1 MSDLAAMNSTLL
13 KVQSL
18 TKHFPVEGG
27 WLRPPRHVHAV
38 DDISFSLQA
47 GESFALVGE
56 SGCGK
61 TTTARLLAKLEKPD
75 EGSILFDEQ
84 EVAELSG
91 PALKQYNRDVQMIF
105 QDPFESLNPRRTVR
119 AILRQ
124 PFLNHDV
131 AEKGEIDETVIGLL
145 NQVGMEPGEIFM
157 DRYPHQLSG
166 GQRQRIGIARALTL
180 KPRLVIAD
188 EPVSSLDISIRA
200 QILNLLKA
208 LQAQHD
214 LSYLFITHDLGVVRS
229 VCDRVGVMYLG
240 EIVELAAVESLFT
253 TPLAPLHAG
262 AALGHAGGGPG
273 KGQGAAAHHPQ
284 GRGSLRPR
292 TADRMPLPYAL
303 SVQREA
309 LRGRE
314 AGAAGVPPR
323 PYRILSFRRRR
334 RRRRCGR
341 LIRLAA
347 GLWGVGAVHERP
359 LWFRRV

>member
-1 MSDLAAMNSTLL
+1 MGD
-13 KVQSL
+13 
-18 TKHFPVEGG
+18 G
-27 WLRPPRHVHAV
+27 
-38 DDISFSLQA
+38 
-47 GESFALVGE
+47 
-56 SGCGK
+56 SG
-61 TTTARLLAKLEKPD
+61 LLATCTPWTTSVSRSKPVNRSPWWVKAAAGKRRRPACWRNWRKPD
-75 EGSILFDEQ
+75 DGSILFDEQ
-84 EVAELSG
+84 EVAELRG

-131 AEKGEIDETVIGLL
+131 ANKGKIDETVVDLL

-200 QILNLLKA
+200 QILNLMKA
-208 LQAQHD
+208 LQAKHN

-253 TPLAPLHAG
+253 NPLHPYTQALLSATPVADPVKARQRRRIILKGEVPSALDPPTGCRFHTRCPYSEKRCVEEKPVLREFHPGHTVACHFAG
-262 AALGHAGGGPG
+262 SVGVTA
-273 KGQGAAAHHPQ
+273 
-284 GRGSLRPR
+284 GSL
-292 TADRMPLPYAL
+292 
-303 SVQREA
+303 
-309 LRGRE
+309 
-314 AGAAGVPPR
+314 
-323 PYRILSFRRRR
+323 I
-334 RRRRCGR
+334 
-341 LIRLAA
+341 
-347 GLWGVGAVHERP
+347 
-359 LWFRRV
+359 

>member
-1 MSDLAAMNSTLL
+1 MSDLAAMNQALL
-13 KVQSL
+13 QVQRL
-18 TKHFPVEGG
+18 TKHFPVDGG

-38 DDISFSLQA
+38 DDISFSLSA

-75 EGSILFDEQ
+75 DGSILFDEK

-124 PFLNHDV
+124 PLLNHDA
-131 AEKGEIDETVIGLL
+131 AEKGEIDATVVGLL

-253 TPLAPLHAG
+253 TPLHPYTQ
-262 AALGHAGGGPG
+262 ALLSATPV
-273 KGQGAAAHHPQ
+273 
-284 GRGSLRPR
+284 
-292 TADRMPLPYAL
+292 ADPVKARK
-303 SVQREA
+303 
-309 LRGRE
+309 
-314 AGAAGVPPR
+314 
-323 PYRILSFRRRR
+323 RRRIILEGEVPSALDPPTGCR
-334 RRRRCGR
+334 FHTRCPYSEKRCVEEKPVLRELQPGHTVACHFAGDVGVD
-341 LIRLAA
+341 AA
-347 GLWGVGAVHERP
+347 VDSSA
-359 LWFRRV
+359 

>member
-1 MSDLAAMNSTLL
+1 MSEPAKMNQSLL
-13 KVQSL
+13 QVQRL
-18 TKHFPVEGG
+18 TKHFPVDGG

-38 DDISFSLQA
+38 DDVSFSLEA

-75 EGSILFDEQ
+75 DGSILFDEQ

-124 PFLNHDV
+124 PLLNHDV
-131 AEKGEIDETVIGLL
+131 ADKGEIDETVVGLL

-253 TPLAPLHAG
+253 APLHPYTQALLSATPVADPVKARERRRIILEGEVPSALDPPTGCRFHTRCPYSEKRCVEEKPALRELRPGHTVACHFAG
-262 AALGHAGGGPG
+262 DVGVD
-273 KGQGAAAHHPQ
+273 AAA
-284 GRGSLRPR
+284 GSS
-292 TADRMPLPYAL
+292 A
-303 SVQREA
+303 
-309 LRGRE
+309 
-314 AGAAGVPPR
+314 
-323 PYRILSFRRRR
+323 
-334 RRRRCGR
+334 
-341 LIRLAA
+341 
-347 GLWGVGAVHERP
+347 
-359 LWFRRV
+359 